1 MTVKYVA
8 RSAPAAEV
16 EADVLALWRKLSP
29 PPPAATFRWG
39 WVDNPGRCFLLEADG
54 AVVGVVGVGERKIS
68 ALGRTL
74 TAGLLGGFVVEKS
87 HRTFFPALML
97 QRAVLTWAKKNVDFA
112 YGFPNES
119 SAPIMKKLG
128 FHDLVTLDR
137 WVLVVR
143 HARYIERYVP
153 SSRISRVIAAPIDRL
168 RRLERRPPRGCK
180 LEVDAKPDDRFS
192 FAPFPDRPHGVRDGT
207 FVRWRLG
214 DRPDQKCT
222 IYRLTEGPRVIGYAA
237 IHFENSIAHVR
248 DLQGIDV
255 KAMGHVLRHLAG
267 SLGDVQSISL
277 LCAAPPALARE
288 LEDIGFMVRAPS
300 RTLIGFSEDAKLLD
314 ALGRWYATEADEDQ

>member
-1 MTVKYVA
+1 MKYAV

-16 EADVLALWRKLSP
+16 EGEVLALWKKLPVP
-29 PPPAATFRWG
+29 PPEATFRWG

-54 AVVGVVGVGERKIS
+54 AVVGVVGVGERQV
-68 ALGRTL
+68 AMDDRTL
-74 TAGLLGGFVVEKS
+74 KAGLLGGFVVEKS

-97 QRAVLTWAKKNVDFA
+97 QRAVLTWVKKNVDFA

-128 FHDLVTLDR
+128 FHDLVKLER

-168 RRLERRPPRGCK
+168 RRFERRPPRGCRF
-180 LEVDAKPDDRFS
+180 EVSAPDARFS
-192 FAPFPDRPHGVRDGT
+192 FAPFPQRPRGVRDES
-207 FVRWRLG
+207 FVRWRLA

-222 IYRLTEGPRVIGYAA
+222 LYRLTEGSTVIGYAA
-237 IHFENSIAHVR
+237 IHFDGSIAHVR
-248 DLQGIDV
+248 DVQGIDV
-255 KAMGHVLRHLAG
+255 KAMSHVLRHLAG

-277 LCAAPPALARE
+277 LCSAPPELARE
-288 LEDIGFMVRAPS
+288 LEEIGFVIREPS
-300 RTLIGFSEDAKLLD
+300 RTLIGYAEDPKVLAS
-314 ALGRWYATEADEDQ
+314 LGSWYATEADEDQ